1 MTDPQA
7 PLESPLSS
15 SPEFG
20 ALLQHCRAYLLDIA
34 NSETSDKLSLRVAPS
49 DLVQE
54 TLAEALRSFGQFQGT
69 TEEELRAWLR
79 GILRHNIADAHRHHF
94 QTQKRGA
101 GEVVS
106 ISLSGYSRDRVL
118 DRLASPVSSPS
129 SIARRRERAD
139 RLRAT
144 INGLPEDYREVI
156 RLRHFEGLLLEE
168 VGERIGRT
176 PEAVRKLWVRGLEK
190 LAELLDHE
198 SKVG

>member
-1 MTDPQA
+1 MTEPLPPMKDQDPSGSG
-7 PLESPLSS
+7 L
-15 SPEFG
+15 G
-20 ALLQHCRAYLLDIA
+20 TLLQHCRAYLLDIA
-34 NSETSDKLSLRVAPS
+34 NAETSNKLSVRVAPS

-54 TLAEALRSFGQFQGT
+54 TLAEALRSFRQFQGT

-106 ISLSGYSRDRVL
+106 IPLSGYSRGRVL
-118 DRLASPVSSPS
+118 DRLVSPISSPS
-129 SIARRRERAD
+129 SMARRRERAE
-139 RLRAT
+139 RLRAA
-144 INGLPEDYREVI
+144 INDLPEDYREVI
-156 RLRHFEGLLLEE
+156 RLRHFDGLLLEE

>member
-1 MTDPQA
+1 MTE
-7 PLESPLSS
+7 PLPPSKDQESSEPGL
-15 SPEFG
+15 G

-34 NSETSDKLSLRVAPS
+34 NAETSNKLSVRVAPS

-106 ISLSGYSRDRVL
+106 IPLFGYSRDRVL

-129 SIARRRERAD
+129 SMARRRERAE
-139 RLRAT
+139 RLRMA
-144 INGLPEDYREVI
+144 INDLPEDYREVI

-168 VGERIGRT
+168 VGKRIGRT